1 MEAIPE
7 QLAARIV
14 GFLEY
19 GMALQSLDRLVA
31 TASEKELA
39 VIDEIVKDRD
49 EFVVMTNLASQ
60 YESEL
65 LRTPQS
71 NNIRRG
77 LAWVMALARVE
88 LGAMRAGFTDVRNP
102 FELVPP
108 SRYEFAEYV
117 EIMVDSARTHY
128 LALGNDPNA
137 HLYARWNQAPI
148 KPGRMPTD
156 AQVLTERQAIA
167 YARRTVLASQFVDAV
182 ESLGKTQLSADQYV
196 QLQQAKQH
204 LASLKSAIVY
214 RVLGLGIEVSSGTN
228 TALDGGT
235 VLGPVTGLGGLPPA
249 TEK

>member
-19 GMALQSLDRLVA
+19 GMALQNLDRLVA
-31 TASEKELA
+31 MASEKELA
-39 VIDEIVKDRD
+39 VVDEIIKDRD
-49 EFVVMTNLASQ
+49 EYVVTTNLASQ
-60 YESEL
+60 FENEP
-65 LRTPQS
+65 LRAPQGD
-71 NNIRRG
+71 NIRRG
-77 LAWVMALARVE
+77 LGWVMALARVE
-88 LGAMRAGFTDVRNP
+88 LGAMRAGFSNVRNP

-128 LALGNDPNA
+128 LALGNDSSA
-137 HLYARWNQAPI
+137 HVYARWSQPPI
-148 KPGRMPTD
+148 KPGRMPNA
-156 AQVLTERQAIA
+156 AQVLAERQAIA

-182 ESLGKTQLSADQYV
+182 ESLGKAQLSADQYV

-228 TALDGGT
+228 TSPEGGT
-235 VLGPVTGLGGLPPA
+235 VLGPVTGLSGLPSA
-249 TEK
+249 KEE